1 MFATEELISALNQQ
15 IGNEMQA
22 SLQYTSIACFLQRDT
37 LPQMANVFYLQADEE
52 RDHAMRFAKFVVDLG
67 GSVRIPAIPASIS
80 DFESIEACVQLSVDG
95 ETTVTH
101 QINDLVALASSQ
113 SNHVALR
120 FLDFFVVEQLE
131 EVNKM
136 TDLLIMVQR
145 AGSQGLLLVEDYL
158 SKQGG
163 EVTASE

>member
-67 GSVRIPAIPASIS
+67 GSVRIPALPASIS
-80 DFESIEACVQLSVDG
+80 DFESIEACVQLSVEG

-113 SNHVALR
+113 SNHVAVGPPGPTTR
-120 FLDFFVVEQLE
+120 HEA
-131 EVNKM
+131 
-136 TDLLIMVQR
+136 R
-145 AGSQGLLLVEDYL
+145 
-158 SKQGG
+158 QGG
-163 EVTASE
+163 SHLLRPGGSLRQWRSEQ

>member
-1 MFATEELISALNQQ
+1 
-15 IGNEMQA
+15 
-22 SLQYTSIACFLQRDT
+22 
-37 LPQMANVFYLQADEE
+37 
-52 RDHAMRFAKFVVDLG
+52 
-67 GSVRIPAIPASIS
+67 VRIPAIPASIS